1 MAKTPLLLGLA
12 SVALT
17 LGGAALAADIPEA
30 CNSYKAAV
38 TGGPLP
44 PPESDTVVIRWL
56 ANANF
61 EFGYRGKVYLF
72 DAYFDRTPRS
82 RMLGFKAA
90 DVSKAEAIFISHAHF
105 DHISDIG
112 PVARQTGAPVVGA
125 PITAETAKKL
135 GAQEKQIVVAK
146 GGETMKFGDATVEI
160 ALAEHSTIQP
170 GLLDI
175 YASLYSNDSPPYS
188 DQEKTLLGY
197 VRSLG
202 TFDPKIITEG
212 TLAYGLVFPSGFKAV
227 LIGSAGPITPGLR
240 TLADKLGPV
249 DVALDGI
256 EPLTRLI
263 AADHAAV
270 AGAGR
275 IDEHEVGEIE
285 PGLRIGH
292 EGGRCRRTDPGAAER
307 QQPGADGQE
316 VKIGGGSARAAIHRE
331 RDRPRRRI
339 GIVARI
345 RNKAD
350 LRLRRALLVRQ
361 RQMACRRRKGERATG
376 KLQGVARHRFRR
388 QRLSIPD
395 LGPRPARLLL
405 LPLSLLAPSP
415 LLLRTGAE
423 RQRQRQH

>member
-1 MAKTPLLLGLA
+1 MEVAEVYRLELRGSAHMAKTLLLLLGLA
-12 SVALT
+12 SAART

-61 EFGYRGKVYLF
+61 EFGYKGKVYLF

-125 PITAETAKKL
+125 PITAETAKML
-135 GAQEKQIVVAK
+135 GAPEKQIVVVK

-160 ALAEHSTIQP
+160 ALAQHSTIQP

-249 DVALDGI
+249 DVAIVAYQVHAVADTQIGYTWPFIELFKPKLFLPAHHDAAPPAWVDLGL
-256 EPLTRLI
+256 EPLFDKIR
-263 AADHAAV
+263 ADMPNTAFLAPLYRSPICV
-270 AGAGR
+270 GGAGP
-275 IDEHEVGEIE
+275 D
-285 PGLRIGH
+285 
-292 EGGRCRRTDPGAAER
+292 
-307 QQPGADGQE
+307 
-316 VKIGGGSARAAIHRE
+316 
-331 RDRPRRRI
+331 
-339 GIVARI
+339 
-345 RNKAD
+345 
-350 LRLRRALLVRQ
+350 
-361 RQMACRRRKGERATG
+361 KG
-376 KLQGVARHRFRR
+376 KVISFKY
-388 QRLSIPD
+388 
-395 LGPRPARLLL
+395 
-405 LPLSLLAPSP
+405 
-415 LLLRTGAE
+415 
-423 RQRQRQH
+423 